1 MAVEQEGCQFYV
13 MLSLFPMISHDLR
26 YQDENT
32 RLMTTRLLMKIKA
45 NKAYPDCII
54 YLMWYLLIHC
64 AIGRMIPRRF
74 DLFAA
79 CYLRNRTT
87 FSVDGQQ
94 EWCRWLCNIS
104 AVTSVGKWPI
114 LGILQLKDVHSI
126 RQSMIFLEEPFRRH
140 AVNDEVL
147 VDPILVEYAF
157 DAWWY

>member
-1 MAVEQEGCQFYV
+1 MWPTWGPPGLNVSHTPLAISDTSNGAKSQRSSIRSPMAVEQEGCQFYV
-13 MLSLFPMISHDLR
+13 MLSLFPITSHDLR

-45 NKAYPDCII
+45 NKANPDCII
-54 YLMWYLLIHC
+54 YSMWYLLIHC

-79 CYLRNRTT
+79 CYLSNWTT

-114 LGILQLKDVHSI
+114 LGI
-126 RQSMIFLEEPFRRH
+126 F
-140 AVNDEVL
+140 
-147 VDPILVEYAF
+147 
-157 DAWWY
+157 